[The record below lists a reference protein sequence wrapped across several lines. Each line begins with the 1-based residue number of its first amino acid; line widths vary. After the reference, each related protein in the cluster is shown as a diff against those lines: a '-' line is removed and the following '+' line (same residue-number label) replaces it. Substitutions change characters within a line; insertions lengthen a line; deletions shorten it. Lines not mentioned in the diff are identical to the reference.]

1 MRARFLDA
9 PLSPRLVSRARS
21 FRAAPTP
28 SERILWLH
36 LRHSALGVRFRRQV
50 PLDRFIVDFFAPS
63 RSLAIEVDGASHP
76 AHSAYDAARDA
87 RLASLG
93 VRTLRFKA
101 WRVER
106 DVASVIRAIQGA
118 LHRG

>member
-1 MRARFLDA
+1 MRSRFLGS
-9 PLSPRLVSRARS
+9 PLSPRLTLHARVMRS
-21 FRAAPTP
+21 SPTP

>member
-1 MRARFLDA
+1 MRF
-9 PLSPRLVSRARS
+9 S
-21 FRAAPTP
+21 PTP

-36 LRHSALGVRFRRQV
+36 LRGSALGVRFRRQV

-63 RSLAIEVDGASHP
+63 RSLAIEVDGAVHP
-76 AHSAYDAARDA
+76 ANSAYDAARDA

-101 WRVER
+101 WLVER
-106 DVASVIRAIQGA
+106 DIAPVILAIRSV
-118 LHRG
+118 LDRG

>member
-1 MRARFLDA
+1 MRSRFLGS
-9 PLSPRLVSRARS
+9 PLSPRLTLHARAMRS
-21 FRAAPTP
+21 SPTP

-36 LRHSALGVRFRRQV
+36 LRNSALGVRFRRQV

-63 RSLAIEVDGASHP
+63 HSLAIEVDGASHP
-76 AHSAYDAARDA
+76 AHSAYDVARDA

-101 WRVER
+101 WVVER
-106 DVASVIRAIQGA
+106 DTASVIRAIRAA